1 MTGTITNASKNDNN
15 STCLAE
21 LPGPKVY
28 PFVGTAYS
36 VDLITL
42 YNPQLSLLKNMGDF
56 IDR

>member
-36 VDLITL
+36 VDPNNIVQSATKLA
-42 YNPQLSLLKNMGDF
+42 KEHG
-56 IDR
+56 